1 VVAHDAARLLPVL
14 VKAVREQTHQVQ
26 RFVGVDTGSQDRSGA
41 VLTELLGQSAV
52 FGMDADAGFGAAVSS
67 ALQHPAARR
76 APPSPGDPAAGTEW
90 IWLLHDDCEP
100 ALDALEQLLAA
111 ASRSR
116 LAAVLGPKLMDMSNR
131 RVVRE
136 AGITTDRAG
145 RRLTGVEP
153 GEIDQGQH
161 DGNRAVLAVS
171 SAGMLIRRDVW
182 DQLGGF
188 DANLPLFR
196 DDIDFCWRAHAA
208 GHEVR
213 VITDAVV
220 YHRELAG
227 RQIRRTPAT
236 GGHPRM
242 LDRRSALYVFA
253 VNLPLWPMLAILTG
267 CAAGSLV
274 RATYFVLTK
283 QQRKAAAH
291 LGAVAWLLRHPLL
304 LRRERRRRAANRKH
318 GYAVLREQLPR
329 ARPLGRLL
337 EAALGVLSR
346 GSGYNSG
353 GSHHAMVDEP
363 EDDLPLPATD
373 SAARR
378 VLTSP
383 GVLLFAGLAVVAL
396 VAVRSLSGSV
406 FSGSGPLG
414 GGALVPAWTG
424 AGGLWHEY
432 LAGYHDTGIGSAA
445 STPAYVGVMA
455 VLATLFG
462 GKPWLATDVL
472 LLGGVP
478 LAGLTAFVAT
488 RRLTS
493 VLAARIWLAVSYALL
508 PVATGAVAAGRIG
521 TVVAIV
527 LLPLIGSMAGRVVTG
542 QLRPGTARAARR
554 AAWAAGLLTAIVAA
568 FVPLAWAV
576 AVIAAIAAA
585 AAWSWLAPR
594 TIVNAAII
602 AVVPGILLIPWTFH
616 LVTSPSAFFGEAG
629 LVQPGL
635 AAADLRPVSLLLL
648 SPGGPGLPPVWVTAG
663 LVLPAFGALLARR
676 RTVLV
681 WAGWGVALAGLI
693 LGLVVS
699 RARITPPQGGTAVPA
714 WPGLAVAIAAAGL
727 LLAAPPLLELAGRA
741 LTGAGADSRGN
752 RLVTDWRF
760 LVTLAGLAAAVSA
773 PALAAGYW
781 LADGLGGPVAA
792 MTTPFLPPFVAAAA
806 TGPGRPRTLVVR
818 QNGTGMSYTVL
829 RDADPVPGEP
839 ELAETA
845 SSVSAMEG
853 VVASL
858 DAAGS
863 GDAGDTGRAL
873 SQFGIG
879 YVLLPGPVNQGLASQ
894 LNAAAGLQ
902 PLTRSSAYD
911 LWQVSGTVARA
922 RVVTP
927 GGASVAVPSG
937 PVGVN
942 TTLAPATAGTL
953 VLAESAGGWSATLN
967 GKALSPLAAPVD
979 GWAQGFRL
987 PAGGGHLV
995 ISRNQTARTLCLGV
1009 EAAALLAVFVLA
1021 LPGSRSP
1028 AAAAAPSEVA
1038 TGTATKAGG
1047 APAGGRRQDRAEGT
1061 RSARRKRRPQ
1071 LVPAGATNGSERD
1084 EADVPA
1090 EAAVPAG
1097 VHAGAG
1103 AAAAVAAPWATAR
1116 TGAGARAGDDDSTRA
1131 GIGPGAG
1138 VSANPF
1144 GPEHDSGYA
1153 APAAARYGS
1162 GADPGHSTG
1171 RGYDE
1176 GYGTAAAYDEDTEYG
1191 TAAAYDEDTEYGTA
1205 AAYDETSGYS
1215 QDTGYSQDPS
1225 YSQDSGYRQDPGY
1238 GTVPGYGGDSRYG
1251 DAAGFPSR
1259 TGRQSAAGAER
1270 SPVTGPQPALGSS
1283 RSPEETPPPW
1293 AGLIPD
1299 DQETPGSSGGSRT
1312 SRAPWPDQDEPSSV
1326 ARPADPDPAP
1336 AASRRGRGG
1345 QHAARHGK
1353 PTRRR
1358 RGGDD

>member
-1 VVAHDAARLLPVL
+1 VVAHDAARLLPGL
-14 VKAVREQTHQVQ
+14 VKAVREQTLPVQ

-41 VLTELLGQSAV
+41 VLTELLGQGAV

-76 APPSPGDPAAGTEW
+76 APRSPGDPAAGTEW

-116 LAAVLGPKLMDMSNR
+116 MAAVLGPKLMDMSNR

-227 RQIRRTPAT
+227 RQIRRTPPT

-274 RATYFVLTK
+274 RAAYFVLTK

-304 LRRERRRRAANRKH
+304 LRRERRRRSANRKH

-396 VAVRSLSGSV
+396 VAERSLSGSV
-406 FSGSGPLG
+406 LSGSGPLG

-527 LLPLIGSMAGRVVTG
+527 LLPLIGSMVGRVVIG
-542 QLRPGTARAARR
+542 QLRPATARAARR
-554 AAWAAGLLTAIVAA
+554 AAWAAGLLTAIAAA

-576 AVIAAIAAA
+576 AVIAAVAAA

-594 TIVNAAII
+594 TVVNAAII
-602 AVVPGILLIPWTFH
+602 AVVPGILLIPWTLH
-616 LVTSPSAFFGEAG
+616 LVTSPAAFFGEAG

-635 AAADLRPVSLLLL
+635 AAADLRPASLLLL

-663 LVLPAFGALLARR
+663 LVLPAFGALLTRR

-714 WPGLAVAIAAAGL
+714 WPGLAIAIAAAGL
-727 LLAAPPLLELAGRA
+727 LLAATPLLELAGRA
-741 LTGAGADSRGN
+741 LTGAGADSRGH
-752 RLVTDWRF
+752 RLGTDWRF
-760 LVTLAGLAAAVSA
+760 LVTLAGLAVAVSA

-792 MTTPFLPPFVAAAA
+792 VRTPFLPPFVAASA
-806 TGPGRPRTLVVR
+806 TGPGRPRTLVIR

-845 SSVSAMEG
+845 SSVTAIEG

-879 YVLLPGPVNQGLASQ
+879 YVLLPGPVDQGLAGQ
-894 LNAAAGLQ
+894 LDAAAGLQ
-902 PLTRSSAYD
+902 PLTQSSAYD

-922 RVVTP
+922 RVVTSA
-927 GGASVAVPSG
+927 GATVAVSSG
-937 PVGVN
+937 PVGVS
-942 TTLAPATAGTL
+942 TTLAPGTSGTL

-967 GKALSPLAAPVD
+967 GKALASLAAPVD

-995 ISRNQTARTLCLGV
+995 ISRNQTARTLSLAV

-1028 AAAAAPSEVA
+1028 AAVAAASKDAEPAPSTV
-1038 TGTATKAGG
+1038 TPAGG
-1047 APAGGRRQDRAEGT
+1047 ASAGGRRQDRAEGT

-1071 LVPAGATNGSERD
+1071 LVPVGATTGSERD

-1103 AAAAVAAPWATAR
+1103 APATSAAVAAPWATAR
-1116 TGAGARAGDDDSTRA
+1116 TGAGASAGDDDSTR
-1131 GIGPGAG
+1131 GGVGPGAG

-1144 GPEHDSGYA
+1144 GSEHDYDYG
-1153 APAAARYGS
+1153 APAVARYGS
-1162 GADPGHSTG
+1162 GADPGHSAG

-1191 TAAAYDEDTEYGTA
+1191 TTAAYDEAPGYGQ
-1205 AAYDETSGYS
+1205 DSGYG
-1215 QDTGYSQDPS
+1215 QDPGYSQDPS
-1225 YSQDSGYRQDPGY
+1225 YGQDSGYGQDPGY
-1238 GTVPGYGGDSRYG
+1238 GTVPGYGGDSGYG
-1251 DAAGFPSR
+1251 GAAGFPSR
-1259 TGRQSAAGAER
+1259 TGRQAAAGAER
-1270 SPVTGPQPALGSS
+1270 SPVTGPQPALGGS
-1283 RSPEETPPPW
+1283 RPPEETPPPW

-1299 DQETPGSSGGSRT
+1299 DPETPGSSGGSRT
-1312 SRAPWPDQDEPSSV
+1312 SRAPWPDQDEPVGV

-1353 PTRRR
+1353 PPRRR